1 MPIPSAQQG
10 DAPATGATP
19 VRDGG
24 AGGDSRAAQ
33 AYELLRR
40 EIVACRIAPGARLTE
55 AEVIE
60 RFGIGKASLR
70 IALQRLIAE
79 GFVSSIP
86 RQGYLV
92 APITRRDVEEVFALR
107 LALEPLAVRA
117 AAGRIDR
124 ARLEALERACR
135 MPVDGAVEDQIDRFL
150 QANRDFHMAIAE
162 ASGNRRLCRML
173 SELLDEMSR
182 LVALGFGVHRQ
193 RPNIAEDHERLIAH
207 LAEGDGEAAARVA
220 RRHVETFRDQT
231 LDKVTAALN
240 AASADAP
247 LPALGS
253 GGAPPSPPHR
263 SRSRRG

>member
-1 MPIPSAQQG
+1 MPITSAQRDG
-10 DAPATGATP
+10 SPATGATP
-19 VRDGG
+19 LREADGS
-24 AGGDSRAAQ
+24 GDSRAAQ
-33 AYELLRR
+33 AYEVLRR
-40 EIVACRIAPGARLTE
+40 EIVACRLAPGARLTE
-55 AEVIE
+55 AELME

-79 GFVSSIP
+79 GFISSIP

-107 LALEPLAVRA
+107 LALEPMAVKA
-117 AAGRIDR
+117 AAGRVDR
-124 ARLEALERACR
+124 AHLEALERACR
-135 MPVDGAVEDQIDRFL
+135 LPADGAVEDQIDRFL

-182 LVALGFGVHRQ
+182 LVALGFGVYRQ

-240 AASADAP
+240 AASVDAP
-247 LPALGS
+247 LPALGL
-253 GGAPPSPPHR
+253 GGSPTSPPHR
-263 SRSRRG
+263 PRARRG